1 MRRILWLVL
10 LLAATHGP
18 ASAQNQSIAEMAR
31 LFDYDKNAPI
41 DIKEVG
47 FKIITPLDAIKD
59 HTCEASSLG

>member
-1 MRRILWLVL
+1 
-10 LLAATHGP
+10 
-18 ASAQNQSIAEMAR
+18 MAR
-31 LFDYDKNAPI
+31 LFDYDKNAPL